1 MPPKIVS
8 KLEMCLPK
16 RRAINSL
23 YISIE
28 QWGTGIVVG
37 LEEISGNQCKTVCD
51 KHKKYSHK

>member
-51 KHKKYSHK
+51 KHKKYM